1 MNERLD
7 KLGELFQVLSD
18 PSRLRIIQSI
28 EKKELC
34 VSDIVNNTG
43 MSQPAVSHQL
53 RILRQMD
60 LVRTQRVGRKI
71 VYRIADGHVF
81 SIIRD
86 GVEHLKEKE

>member
-1 MNERLD
+1 MNARLD

-71 VYRIADGHVF
+71 VYRISDGHVF

-86 GVEHLKEKE
+86 GVEHLVEKE

>member
-71 VYRIADGHVF
+71 VY
-81 SIIRD
+81 
-86 GVEHLKEKE
+86 

>member
-1 MNERLD
+1 MNGRLD

-60 LVRTQRVGRKI
+60 LVRTQRVGRNI
-71 VYRIADGHVF
+71 MYRISDGHVF

-86 GVEHLKEKE
+86 GVEHLVEKE